1 MISLLRGKLISLRET
16 EMLLDVN
23 GVGYH
28 IFVTKRLAE
37 NSSNLN
43 DECTIITHLDVK
55 ENSLI
60 LYGFADEKER
70 ELFKLLI
77 SVSGVGPKLAHNV
90 LTHSTFEDVM
100 GLITG
105 TNRGM
110 KIPGLGAKKIDL
122 IAMTLKDK
130 IFKIATDGDTVSGE
144 QNAFISKDRN
154 VNEAAN
160 ALMNL
165 GYTKNEAEKIISEV
179 TKSGDVSELSTEEII
194 RRSLQYTS

>member
-1 MISLLRGKLISLRET
+1 MISSLRGNLISIKGT
-16 EMLLDVN
+16 EILLDVN

-28 IFVTKRLAE
+28 VFVTKRLAE
-37 NSSNLN
+37 NVENINS
-43 DECTIITHLDVK
+43 EYTIITHLDVK

-60 LYGFADEKER
+60 LYGFADERER

-90 LTHSTFEDVM
+90 LIHSTFEDVM

-110 KIPGLGAKKIDL
+110 KIPGLGAKKIEL

-130 IFKIATDGDTVSGE
+130 IFKITTDGEQASGE
-144 QNAFISKDRN
+144 HPGFISKDRN
-154 VNEAAN
+154 VTDAAN

-165 GYTKNEAEKIISEV
+165 GYTKNEAEKIINEV
-179 TKSGDVSELSTEEII
+179 TRTGDVTELSTEEII

>member
-1 MISLLRGKLISLRET
+1 MISSLRGNLISVKGT
-16 EMLLDVN
+16 EILLDVN

-37 NSSNLN
+37 NVENIN
-43 DECTIITHLDVK
+43 AEYTIITHLDVK
-55 ENSLI
+55 ESSLI
-60 LYGFADEKER
+60 LYGFADERER

-110 KIPGLGAKKIDL
+110 KIPGLGAKKIEL

-130 IFKIATDGDTVSGE
+130 IFKITTDGE
-144 QNAFISKDRN
+144 QANGGQQGFISKDRN
-154 VNEAAN
+154 VAEAAN

-165 GYTKNEAEKIISEV
+165 GYTKNEAEKIINEV
-179 TKSGDVSELSTEEII
+179 TRTGDVTELSTEEII

>member
-1 MISLLRGKLISLRET
+1 MISSLRGNLISIRDT
-16 EMLLDVN
+16 EILLDVN

-37 NSSNLN
+37 NVENMN
-43 DECTIITHLDVK
+43 AEYTIITHLDVK
-55 ENSLI
+55 ESSLI
-60 LYGFADEKER
+60 LYGFADERER

-110 KIPGLGAKKIDL
+110 KIPGLGTKKIEL

-130 IFKIATDGDTVSGE
+130 IFKITTDGEQASGG
-144 QNAFISKDRN
+144 QQGFISKDRN
-154 VNEAAN
+154 VAEAAN

-165 GYTKNEAEKIISEV
+165 GYTKNEAEKIINEV
-179 TKSGDVSELSTEEII
+179 TRTGDVTELSTEEII

>member
-1 MISLLRGKLISLRET
+1 MISSLRGKLVSIRGT

-28 IFVTKRLAE
+28 IFVTKRLSETIE
-37 NSSNLN
+37 NV
-43 DECTIITHLDVK
+43 ETEYTIITHLDVK
-55 ENSLI
+55 ETSLI

-90 LTHSTFEDVM
+90 LTHSTFEEVM

-130 IFKIATDGDTVSGE
+130 IFKITTEGDMVSGDTTG
-144 QNAFISKDRN
+144 FISKDRN
-154 VNEAAN
+154 VADAAN

-165 GYTKNEAEKIISEV
+165 GYSRNEAEKIINEV
-179 TKSGDVSELSTEEII
+179 TKNGAVSELSTEEII

>member
-1 MISLLRGKLISLRET
+1 MISSLRGNLISIKGT
-16 EMLLDVN
+16 EILLDVN

-37 NSSNLN
+37 NVENIN
-43 DECTIITHLDVK
+43 AEYTIITHLDVK
-55 ENSLI
+55 ESSLI
-60 LYGFADEKER
+60 LYGFADERER

-110 KIPGLGAKKIDL
+110 KIPGLGAKKIEL

-130 IFKIATDGDTVSGE
+130 IFKITTDGEQVSGDR
-144 QNAFISKDRN
+144 QGFISKDRN
-154 VNEAAN
+154 VAEAAN

-165 GYTKNEAEKIISEV
+165 GYTKNEAEKIINEV
-179 TKSGDVSELSTEEII
+179 TRTGDVTELSTEEII

>member
-1 MISLLRGKLISLRET
+1 MISSLRGKLISVREN
-16 EMLLDVN
+16 EILLDVN

-28 IFVTKRLAE
+28 IFVTKRLSSTIE
-37 NSSNLN
+37 NP
-43 DECTIITHLDVK
+43 DTEYTIITHLDVK

-90 LTHSTFEDVM
+90 LTHSTFEEVM

-105 TNRGM
+105 TNRGI
-110 KIPGLGAKKIDL
+110 KIPGLGAKKIEL
-122 IAMTLKDK
+122 ITMTLKDK
-130 IFKIATDGDTVSGE
+130 IFKITTEGDMVSGDS
-144 QNAFISKDRN
+144 QVYDSRDRN
-154 VNEAAN
+154 VLEAVN

-165 GYTKNEAEKIISEV
+165 GYSKNEADRIINEV
-179 TKSGDVSELSTEEII
+179 TKSGDVSGLSTEEII
-194 RRSLQYTS
+194 RRSLQYSS

>member
-1 MISLLRGKLISLRET
+1 MISSLRGNLISIKGT
-16 EMLLDVN
+16 EILLDVN

-37 NSSNLN
+37 NVENIN
-43 DECTIITHLDVK
+43 AEYTIITHLDVK
-55 ENSLI
+55 ESSLI
-60 LYGFADEKER
+60 LYGFADERER

-105 TNRGM
+105 ANRGM
-110 KIPGLGAKKIDL
+110 KIPGLGTKKIEL

-130 IFKIATDGDTVSGE
+130 IFKIITDGE
-144 QNAFISKDRN
+144 QSSEGQQGFISKDRN
-154 VNEAAN
+154 VAEAAN

-165 GYTKNEAEKIISEV
+165 GYTKNEAEKIINEV
-179 TKSGDVSELSTEEII
+179 TRTGDVTELSTEEII

>member
-1 MISLLRGKLISLRET
+1 MISSLRGKLISVREN
-16 EMLLDVN
+16 EILLDVN

-28 IFVTKRLAE
+28 IFVTKRLSSSIE
-37 NSSNLN
+37 NP
-43 DECTIITHLDVK
+43 DTEYTIITHLDVK

-77 SVSGVGPKLAHNV
+77 GVSGIGPKLAHNV
-90 LTHSTFEDVM
+90 LTHSTFEEVM

-110 KIPGLGAKKIDL
+110 KIPGLGAKKIEL
-122 IAMTLKDK
+122 ITMTLKDK
-130 IFKIATDGDTVSGE
+130 IFKITTDGDMVSGDVQE
-144 QNAFISKDRN
+144 FDSRDRN
-154 VNEAAN
+154 VLDAIN

-165 GYTKNEAEKIISEV
+165 GYTKNEADRIITEV
-179 TKSGDVSELSTEEII
+179 TKTGDVSDLSTEEII
-194 RRSLQYTS
+194 RRSLQYSS

>member
-1 MISLLRGKLISLRET
+1 MISSLRGKLISVRDT
-16 EMLLDVN
+16 EVLLDVN

-37 NSSNLN
+37 NVADANG
-43 DECTIITHLDVK
+43 EYTIITHLDVK

-77 SVSGVGPKLAHNV
+77 SVSGIGPKLAHNV

-105 TNRGM
+105 TNRGL

-130 IFKIATDGDTVSGE
+130 IFKIAAEGDTVSGE
-144 QNAFISKDRN
+144 QTGFISKDRN

-160 ALMNL
+160 ALINL
-165 GYTKNEAEKIISEV
+165 GYSKNEAEKIITEV
-179 TKSGDVSELSTEEII
+179 TKSGDISELSTEEII
-194 RRSLQYTS
+194 RRSLQFTS